1 MAPGKV
7 KRPRTTFGVSYQ
19 QPAARLCRRNRKSPF
34 SLRWINTFALQ
45 YCPILTYRTYNVPNK
60 YSDNQAPLDSKWK
73 KRMFVACTEKEQI
86 IPTLHPAEPALTSG
100 AARPIARWLP
110 GGEGAPS
117 AARAG
122 NPKFPQT
129 GGGEGLQRSQG
140 TLGALCREQL
150 PPASPRKIPTHLPE
164 RAVCS
169 TPALTAHSTR
179 GGTERGYHRRS
190 RSTVWGLCYTDLS
203 IMILG
208 SPIQGIRCRPCSWYW
223 AFSSSRNSLQ
233 A

>member
-1 MAPGKV
+1 
-7 KRPRTTFGVSYQ
+7 
-19 QPAARLCRRNRKSPF
+19 
-34 SLRWINTFALQ
+34 
-45 YCPILTYRTYNVPNK
+45 
-60 YSDNQAPLDSKWK
+60 
-73 KRMFVACTEKEQI
+73 MFVVCTEKEQI
-86 IPTLHPAEPALTSG
+86 IPTLHPADPALPSG
-100 AARPIARWLP
+100 AERPITHWLP
-110 GGEGAPS
+110 GGEESPN
-117 AARAG
+117 AAREG

-129 GGGEGLQRSQG
+129 RVEGGGAGGGLQRYQS
-140 TLGALCREQL
+140 TLGVLCREL
-150 PPASPRKIPTHLPE
+150 PPAPPRKVPTLLPE
-164 RAVCS
+164 RALYS

-179 GGTERGYHRRS
+179 GETKRGYHSRS

>member
-1 MAPGKV
+1 
-7 KRPRTTFGVSYQ
+7 
-19 QPAARLCRRNRKSPF
+19 
-34 SLRWINTFALQ
+34 
-45 YCPILTYRTYNVPNK
+45 
-60 YSDNQAPLDSKWK
+60 
-73 KRMFVACTEKEQI
+73 MFVVYTEKEQI
-86 IPTLHPAEPALTSG
+86 IPTLHPADPALASG
-100 AARPIARWLP
+100 AKRPITRWVP
-110 GGEGAPS
+110 RGEEAPS

-122 NPKFPQT
+122 HAKFR
-129 GGGEGLQRSQG
+129 GGGSPAALPEQP
-140 TLGALCREQL
+140 GALCQQEL
-150 PPASPRKIPTHLPE
+150 PPAPPPKVSTRLPE
-164 RAVCS
+164 RALCS